1 MRSVIGV
8 REEDQLG
15 VEQVLLQ
22 DVGVDGGDDDVVAAV
37 DHERGLRDCLE
48 VVEAVRGGH
57 TPLARRRP
65 MRGDGRRRDRSVAV
79 LGARAD
85 ALEEATTFP
94 LARVRT
100 REEDRQP
107 PQILWFASHP
117 EQWRDVG
124 RELVHAGAT
133 GWARA
138 HEYQSPHG
146 LRAVDGNLLAT
157 CPPIEKPKRS
167 TWSRRR
173 A

>member
-37 DHERGLRDCLE
+37 DHERGLRDSLE

-57 TPLARRRP
+57 APLARCRP
-65 MRGDGRRRDRSVAV
+65 MRGDGRFRDRSVAV

-85 ALEEATTFP
+85 ALEESSTCG
-94 LARVRT
+94 LARFRR

-107 PQILWFASHP
+107 HQILWLVSLP
-117 EQWRDVG
+117 EQWRDVR
-124 RELVHAGAT
+124 RELIHAVAT
-133 GWARA
+133 AWARA
-138 HEYQSPHG
+138 DEYES
-146 LRAVDGNLLAT
+146 A
-157 CPPIEKPKRS
+157 
-167 TWSRRR
+167 
-173 A
+173 